1 MTSPSPSPSPDPA
14 ARQIVVAAESTVV
27 QRVLSSVL
35 TRAGYSVVAVGDGVA
50 AAQAALSGPA
60 AALVAWAVL
69 PRLSGFAVTRL
80 LRDDVRTKELPILLL
95 TAPGAAAERFWAERC
110 GASQAFPTDVE
121 AHELVAAVGA
131 DVATKPGHAAGLP
144 SPPRLRDSDDVVLER
159 AGAVLE
165 RALFETDLAA
175 EIAGLA
181 VSGMTAQAVVA
192 ALLDIAARVADPS
205 LVALVTA
212 EPPAALVSILEPLS
226 RGHYRDALVRAA
238 AACADSAGVAVQAGK
253 LDARAADPN
262 GLLGSD
268 EDAELGAF
276 YSVALRGPDGAYAGH
291 LVVSSTQRKPFAASV
306 RQTLDMLA
314 IPAGWLVTTVSGP
327 RP

>member
-1 MTSPSPSPSPDPA
+1 MTGAVSTGTEPG
-14 ARQIVVAAESTVV
+14 ARQIVVAAESTAV

-35 TRAGYSVVAVGDGVA
+35 TRAGYSVVTVADGVA
-50 AAQAALSGPA
+50 AAQAAQSGPT
-60 AALVAWAVL
+60 AALVAWAAL

-80 LRDDVRTKELPILLL
+80 LREDARTKALPIVLL

-110 GASQAFPTDVE
+110 GASRAYPTDIE
-121 AHELVAAVGA
+121 AHDLVVAVGA
-131 DVATKPGHAAGLP
+131 DVDAGAGGTGGLP
-144 SPPRLRDSDDVVLER
+144 IPPRLRDSDDVVLER

-175 EIAGLA
+175 EVVGLA
-181 VSGMTAQAVVA
+181 VSGQGAQAVVA

-205 LVALVTA
+205 MVALVTA
-212 EPPAALVSILEPLS
+212 EPPAALVSILKPLS

-238 AACADSAGVAVQAGK
+238 AACAVSMGAHVEAGK
-253 LDARAADPN
+253 LDARAADPD
-262 GLLGSD
+262 GLLGAD
-268 EDAELGAF
+268 EDADLAAF
-276 YSVALRGPDGAYAGH
+276 YAVALRGPDGAYTGH
-291 LVVSSTQRKPFAASV
+291 LVVSSTEQGAFAPSV

-314 IPAGWLVTTVSGP
+314 IPAGWLVSTVSGP